1 MGSAPKDSE
10 VSTGPAIEIRPYRE
24 DDRSAVIALFTRI
37 NRELSTPETGAAFET
52 YIAHSID
59 EEIGQIDRF
68 YDTAMGNSFWIA
80 ERTGQLI
87 GMFGLERLRE
97 GVVELR
103 RMYVDPEIRRQGL
116 ARKMLAHAEAVAIAA
131 GYRRMEL
138 STSELQEAA
147 LGLYRRSGFGG
158 ETEYVAEDASHK
170 TIGGGIRRYVFF
182 KDLVD

>member
-1 MGSAPKDSE
+1 MGDVPKNSE
-10 VSTGPAIEIRPYRE
+10 KTANPSIAIRPYRE
-24 DDRSAVIALFTRI
+24 DDRSKVIALFTRI
-37 NRELSTPETGAAFET
+37 NRELSTPETSAAFET

-59 EEIGQIDRF
+59 EEIGQIERF
-68 YDTAMGNSFWIA
+68 YDTAIGNSFWIA
-80 ERTGQLI
+80 ERAGQII
-87 GMFGLERLRE
+87 GMYGLERLRD

-103 RMYVDPEIRRQGL
+103 RMYVDPDIRRQGL
-116 ARKMLAHAEAVAIAA
+116 ARKMLAHAETVAIAA
-131 GYRRMEL
+131 GYTRMEL

-170 TIGGGIRRYVFF
+170 TIGGGIRRFVFF

>member
-1 MGSAPKDSE
+1 MGDVRKHSE
-10 VSTGPAIEIRPYRE
+10 TTIGPAVVIRPYRK
-24 DDRSAVIALFTRI
+24 DDRSAVVALFTRI
-37 NRELSTPETGAAFET
+37 NRELSTPETSDAFEA
-52 YIAHSID
+52 YIVRSID

-68 YDTAMGNSFWIA
+68 YDTATGNSFWIA
-80 ERTGQLI
+80 ERDGELV
-87 GMFGLERLRE
+87 GMYGLERLRE

-103 RMYVDPEIRRQGL
+103 RMYVDPDIRRQGL
-116 ARKMLAHAEAVAIAA
+116 ARRMLTHAETVAAEA

-182 KDLVD
+182 KDLVG